1 MNEVNEKIGLG
12 FCSSCPAELGEVMV
26 TLSLCDLKP
35 AQLSSRFKWAVT
47 GGVVL
52 GQYCLDCGIEAAEDE
67 LERLGI
73 APKDKGLTEGSSL
86 CGCCCKEPVRTQELV
101 SACTIDIDRY
111 SNDGDLTTL
120 ANVITVLVCERC
132 EKLLKATR
140 QEHSTR
146 IEEA

>member
-86 CGCCCKEPVRTQELV
+86 CGCCCKDVG
-101 SACTIDIDRY
+101 ADR
-111 SNDGDLTTL
+111 
-120 ANVITVLVCERC
+120 
-132 EKLLKATR
+132 KLSQFCR
-140 QEHSTR
+140 
-146 IEEA
+146 